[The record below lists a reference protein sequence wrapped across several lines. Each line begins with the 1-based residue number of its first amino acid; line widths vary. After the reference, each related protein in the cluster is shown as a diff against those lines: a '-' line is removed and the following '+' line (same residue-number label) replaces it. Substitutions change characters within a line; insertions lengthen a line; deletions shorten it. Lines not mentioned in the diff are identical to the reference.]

1 MKRGLKWGLIAIVIL
16 LIIAAT
22 AIIYSNSTK
31 PSGNTNCSTDTC
43 SVNPPADSQMA
54 NPASVYCEEHNGTL
68 EIKTNPDGSQYG
80 MCRFENGTECE
91 EWKFFRGEC

>member
-1 MKRGLKWGLIAIVIL
+1 MKKGLKWGLIVIAI

-22 AIIYSNSTK
+22 VMVYFNSRNNSES
-31 PSGNTNCSTDTC
+31 PQCAADTC
-43 SVNPPADSQMA
+43 SVNPPADSGMA

-68 EIKTNPDGSQYG
+68 EIKTDSDGGQYG
-80 MCRFENGTECE
+80 MCRFGNGTECE